1 MVISINQHLSN
12 IEAQFMKKLSN
23 TEDELKKVC
32 YELKN
37 RVTPYPNLK
46 FLG

>member
-23 TEDELKKVC
+23 TEDELKKV
-32 YELKN
+32 L
-37 RVTPYPNLK
+37 PI
-46 FLG
+46 